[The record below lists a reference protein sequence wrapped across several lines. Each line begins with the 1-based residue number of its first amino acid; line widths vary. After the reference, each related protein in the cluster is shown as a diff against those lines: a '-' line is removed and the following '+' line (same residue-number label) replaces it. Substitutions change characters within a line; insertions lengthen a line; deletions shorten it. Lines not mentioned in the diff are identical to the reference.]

1 MKKRLHLKDNH
12 GFTLVELIV
21 VLVILAVLA
30 AVLVPALLGYID
42 RAKVSQDVISAKNCM
57 TATQAE
63 LSALYATADTNTGKH
78 TILTDTAAF
87 SNNNQDVEA
96 AKSEFAKKIFKTADE
111 TPYLYVVGVGNYD
124 MYIADKPHY
133 PYTVYLAMYQ
143 KTADSQLLIYDGTNW
158 TTTYP
163 KNSAYDGQNVLKK
176 NGVKLQ
182 LYILA
187 NAGGRGA
194 GSGSMSIWD
203 YMKKL
208 LNFKE

>member
-1 MKKRLHLKDNH
+1 MKERLYTKDDR

-30 AVLVPALLGYID
+30 AVLIPALLGYID

-63 LSALYATADTNTGKH
+63 LSALYATSGDTSGNH
-78 TILTDTAAF
+78 SILEDTPGFGNGNNDVQAAG
-87 SNNNQDVEA
+87 
-96 AKSEFAKKIFKTADE
+96 SEFAKKVFKTADE
-111 TPYLYVVGVGNYD
+111 NPYLYVIGVGNYD
-124 MYIADKPHY
+124 KYIADKPHY

-163 KNSAYDGQNVLKK
+163 KNSAYDKNNVLKK